1 METFFVG
8 SNLRL
13 ARTFQGLTLEEVAE
27 QVGKSKQF
35 IHKLETNL
43 DQPTEG
49 LASLLADRLDV
60 YPDFFYDR
68 HSIDIV
74 EDQFHFRKLRT
85 TKVAS
90 KQKAL
95 AKGEVFKRLVDF
107 LETKLDLPKYDF
119 IDRPVSCL
127 EDIEVA
133 AENLRSHLSLGVG
146 PIQNIT
152 RVAENAGAF
161 VTTFQGISSEV
172 DALSI
177 SASRPVIVRNE
188 VDRYSCRLRFD
199 IAHEIGHFVM
209 HGGMITGDR
218 ATESEAN
225 RFGGAF
231 LLPRSSFAKEFP
243 VSASGRISWKSLS
256 EVKLRWKSSK
266 ASMLM
271 RARQLCLLDDH
282 QLRGGIIKLKNDCE
296 AKKEAEDD
304 SIEIERPVLLDK
316 AIRLVTRHYGLS
328 LDDIAR
334 ALKVKTS
341 YITEFISQDTIDEL
355 TLPSNVVRFPAIRQS
370 LERQQYVNGVVV

>member
-8 SNLRL
+8 ANLRL
-13 ARTFQGLTLEEVAE
+13 ARTFVGLTLEELGE

-35 IHKLETNL
+35 IHKLETNVDKPSESL
-43 DQPTEG
+43 AVQ
-49 LASLLADRLDV
+49 LASCLDV
-60 YPDFFYDR
+60 LPDFFYDLR
-68 HSIDIV
+68 SEPIS
-74 EDQFHFRKLRT
+74 EEQFHFRKLRT

-95 AKGEVFKRLVDF
+95 AKAEIFKRLVDF
-107 LETKLDLPKYDF
+107 CEPRLNLPRFEIREHPATTLE
-119 IDRPVSCL
+119 
-127 EDIEVA
+127 EIEVA
-133 AENLRSHLSLGVG
+133 AERTRGYLGLGLG

-152 RVAENAGAF
+152 RVAENAGVF
-161 VTTFQGISSEV
+161 VTTFRGISSEV

-177 SASRPVIVRNE
+177 AASRPVIVRNE

-209 HGGMITGDR
+209 HGGLLTGDR
-218 ATESEAN
+218 VTEGQAN

-243 VSASGRISWKSLS
+243 VSSSGRISWKALS
-256 EVKLRWKSSK
+256 EVKLRWKASK
-266 ASMLM
+266 AAMLM
-271 RARQLCLLDDH
+271 RGRQLFLIDDH
-282 QLRGGIIKLKNDCE
+282 QLKSAIITLKNNKE
-296 AKKEAEDD
+296 AKKEVEDD

-334 ALKVKTS
+334 EMKVTTK
-341 YITEFISQDTIDEL
+341 YVTEFLSQDTIDEL
-355 TLPSNVVRFPAIRQS
+355 TLPANVIRLPSLRFSEVQP
-370 LERQQYVNGVVV
+370 EFNHTVT